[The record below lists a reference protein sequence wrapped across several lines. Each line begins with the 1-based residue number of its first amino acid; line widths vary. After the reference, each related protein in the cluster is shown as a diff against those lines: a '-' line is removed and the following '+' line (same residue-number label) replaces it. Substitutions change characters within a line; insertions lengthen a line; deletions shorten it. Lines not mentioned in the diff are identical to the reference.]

1 MNKYINKKIIISF
14 LLFNIIPAILV
25 LLDIYLSNWRS
36 ISNFIFYYNHSNSII
51 FSMNNLWNNSSIY
64 LTVTIVLY
72 NLLYSIAL
80 YNISSF
86 TRKYIILLTI
96 IFSILIAFIW
106 WLLTTL

>member
-1 MNKYINKKIIISF
+1 MNKFINKKIIISF

-72 NLLYSIAL
+72 NLLYPIVL
-80 YNISSF
+80 YNISSL

>member
-25 LLDIYLSNWRS
+25 LLDIYLSNWRD
-36 ISNFIFYYNHSNSII
+36 ISNFILYYNHSNSIV

-96 IFSILIAFIW
+96 IFSILISFIW